1 MTTTADI
8 KLIWLTDVFHQSE
21 IQAFTDKVLDY
32 DLLLDSESQ
41 NRKIRVSKYVN
52 FVIYRVARSPKQYQL
67 AGNRVY
73 KYTVE
78 VTYYHERTPDGK
90 PRDKVERFFETLDE
104 VIDSALGYNWG
115 GNVTRM
121 IPSED
126 VLEIDEVDLGGTACL
141 AGKAVYAAEK
151 HFVE

>member
-1 MTTTADI
+1 MTSTADI
-8 KLIWLTDVFHQSE
+8 KLVWLTDVFHQSE
-21 IQAFTDKVLDY
+21 IQEFTDKVLDY

-41 NRKIRVSKYVN
+41 NRKIRVSKYVD
-52 FVIYRVARSPKQYQL
+52 FIIYRVSRSPKQYQL

-73 KYTVE
+73 RYTVE
-78 VTYYHERTPDGK
+78 VSYYVERQPDGS
-90 PRDKVERFFETLDE
+90 PRSKIERFFETLDE
-104 VIDSALGYNWG
+104 IIDSALDYNWG

-126 VLEIDEVDLGGTACL
+126 VLEIDEVDLGGAVCL
-141 AGKAVYAAEK
+141 AGRTTYAAEK